1 PYYLIP
7 ATIQTPK
14 GPMPTT
20 ILSMNVNNIGLVLPS
35 AKPYIGR
42 LPPEGSYTQVAVG
55 YYLANPGYPGQPTF
69 KPGDVMTVYVSLPN
83 GEKKVMSFV
92 VVGALKEIS
101 SFGEADL
108 DKAIFTSDV
117 LGRSIYGDQ
126 YSGAIVVAKL
136 QDVDRVANQIESE
149 FGNYVVVQT
158 IQQFLTFLKQSLASF
173 EVLLVIAGS
182 SSFVVA
188 FVGVTTTMLTT
199 VIERTRE
206 IGLLSSLGF
215 TKRDVLMLFLL
226 ETIIMGVIGTAL
238 GTALGLGGSYVISYL
253 AGQLFSGALG
263 NGSASGS
270 IHIVPYIT
278 IDQVVSIDLAMI
290 LTTAVGGLIPAY
302 RATKIE
308 PAKALRY
315 EV

>member
-1 PYYLIP
+1 
-7 ATIQTPK
+7 
-14 GPMPTT
+14 
-20 ILSMNVNNIGLVLPS
+20 
-35 AKPYIGR
+35 
-42 LPPEGSYTQVAVG
+42 
-55 YYLANPGYPGQPTF
+55 
-69 KPGDVMTVYVSLPN
+69 
-83 GEKKVMSFV
+83 
-92 VVGALKEIS
+92 
-101 SFGEADL
+101 
-108 DKAIFTSDV
+108 
-117 LGRSIYGDQ
+117 
-126 YSGAIVVAKL
+126 
-136 QDVDRVANQIESE
+136 
-149 FGNYVVVQT
+149 
-158 IQQFLTFLKQSLASF
+158 
-173 EVLLVIAGS
+173 VLLVIAGS

-215 TKRDVLMLFLL
+215 TKMDVLLLFLL
-226 ETIIMGVIGTAL
+226 ETIIMGIIGTAL

-253 AGQLFSGALG
+253 ASQLFSGTPS
-263 NGSASGS
+263 NGSAFGS

-278 IDQVVSIDLAMI
+278 IDQVISIDLAMI